1 MPEKDDDDMKDTKIR
16 YGNAV
21 LITYP
26 ETSPFAA
33 YAVKIWKHKTKVI
46 WSDAGLYQYTTTII
60 PNKFIRKDPC
70 VPDINPRKMKA
81 FIHSLI
87 QVNNLCSIVSNRL
100 KKEMMEWG
108 RKKKSNKKKKL
119 QVRKK
124 IKKGKNMKLKL
135 ILRGQKDDDDFGI
148 LVQEMNYI

>member
-1 MPEKDDDDMKDTKIR
+1 
-16 YGNAV
+16 
-21 LITYP
+21 
-26 ETSPFAA
+26 
-33 YAVKIWKHKTKVI
+33 
-46 WSDAGLYQYTTTII
+46 
-60 PNKFIRKDPC
+60 
-70 VPDINPRKMKA
+70 
-81 FIHSLI
+81 
-87 QVNNLCSIVSNRL
+87 
-100 KKEMMEWG
+100 MEWG